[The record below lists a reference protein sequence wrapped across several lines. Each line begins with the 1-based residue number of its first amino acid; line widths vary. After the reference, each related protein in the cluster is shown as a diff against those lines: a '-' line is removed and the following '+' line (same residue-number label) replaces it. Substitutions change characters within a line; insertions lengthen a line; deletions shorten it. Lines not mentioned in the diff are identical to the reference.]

1 MDQGLLII
9 IIAVVFVFGIYFLRY
24 ILKNLMNKGFDAIE
38 NSARKNKNIKKGPE
52 IIRLAD
58 MYPDLAARH
67 YQAGT
72 AYEINPIL
80 LTSEGVNIQP
90 ATNPYI
96 QSDTYEQQGI
106 TAEQPGAN
114 PYVQPNAGI
123 QSNPYMASGPYMQG
137 NPYMAS
143 GPYMQGNPYM
153 AAGPYVQANP
163 YMAAGPYV
171 QGNPYLDPSVQ
182 EEYKTMKRERRTK
195 RLKVAAKIFTILG
208 ILINIIP
215 FIGFVFMVSP
225 RYRDDTDDFHGIY
238 EKGIFK
244 IVLILIGVSLVTY
257 IVLLIS
263 KRILYT
269 AFYPVFTVLL
279 SVLFLIITNN
289 FVSAYRE
296 DNLKRFG
303 YEGVSGYIK
312 RAQDACVILVVLSI
326 LIFICMLLY
335 NIKGFKW
342 VLWLNLLFGAGAVLF
357 GAIAIGQI
365 SNIADGMFYMAGNY
379 FGYSLLVLLYAFA
392 YKENN
397 KPLINGRA

>member
-1 MDQGLLII
+1 MDQGLIII

-80 LTSEGVNIQP
+80 LTSEGVNLKP
-90 ATNPYI
+90 AANPYI
-96 QSDTYEQQGI
+96 QSDTYEQHGI

-123 QSNPYMASGPYMQG
+123 QSNTYMAPGPYMQG

-143 GPYMQGNPYM
+143 GPYMQG
-153 AAGPYVQANP
+153 NP

-215 FIGFVFMVSP
+215 FIGFVYLVSP
-225 RYRDDTDDFHGIY
+225 RYRDDTDDFHDIY
-238 EKGIFK
+238 EKGMFK

-289 FVSAYRE
+289 YISAYRE